1 MITTIIV
8 VASLALAV
16 AFTLAWLLK
25 PGLREQ
31 IEAPKHLFH
40 DQVRQYDESIETAR
54 SVPGGSSDE
63 SD

>member
-8 VASLALAV
+8 VASLVLAA

-25 PGLREQ
+25 PSVREE

-40 DQVRQYDESIETAR
+40 DQVRQYDQGLETPR
-54 SVPGGSSDE
+54 RLSGESSDE
-63 SD
+63 SE